1 MRERDVAASAPLS
14 STAPLST
21 RAGKTVKFFAAGV
34 VNLLVKYSSGLGTP
48 DSISLS
54 VGISLFLARSLARS
68 MALSCGGP
76 LASLACSSRLG
87 NVGSA

>member
-54 VGISLFLARSLARS
+54 VGISLFLACS